1 MFTTARRQALA
12 LCRTF
17 NECWYLQKPSAKSE
31 DSGAVEWASLKV
43 RAGGEPNEKVAMV
56 ENVRRNRRQTQSNGG
71 TQGSR
76 RCERLSLR
84 LRGRAR
90 RREREWLEYFV
101 VFLKTTLFFWG
112 KGWVTSRYYTFTHF
126 CKKKIRLH
134 FTSSSLHLCL
144 RVVLQ

>member
-31 DSGAVEWASLKV
+31 DSGAVEWASRKV
-43 RAGGEPNEKVAMV
+43 RVGGQANEKVAMV
-56 ENVRRNRRQTQSNGG
+56 EDALRNQRQTQSNGG

-90 RREREWLEYFV
+90 RRERGWLEYFV
-101 VFLKTTLFFWG
+101 VFFKKRTLTCFFWV
-112 KGWVTSRYYTFTHF
+112 GWGGE
-126 CKKKIRLH
+126 
-134 FTSSSLHLCL
+134 
-144 RVVLQ
+144 